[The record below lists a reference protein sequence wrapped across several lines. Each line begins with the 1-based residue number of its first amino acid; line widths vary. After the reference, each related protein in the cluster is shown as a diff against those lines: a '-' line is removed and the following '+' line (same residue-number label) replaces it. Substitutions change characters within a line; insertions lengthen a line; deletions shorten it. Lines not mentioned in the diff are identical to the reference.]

1 MPFEKQVFISY
12 AHIDN
17 EPLTPNQQGWISRF
31 HSSLSAM
38 LSMRLGRKA
47 EIWRDVK
54 LTGNDIFADEIVQQF
69 PKTALLVSVL
79 TPRYVESEWCT
90 REVKEF
96 VKSAQ
101 ATGGILVDN
110 KSRVLKVVKIPVDS
124 ESPLPDV
131 MRLALGYPFYILDEQ
146 QTPLELDP
154 AYGEDFTQKFNLK
167 LAKLAFD
174 VAELIK
180 KMDAQSSSGAVAAGG
195 AALEKPAVFVAD
207 CSIDRREDREAII
220 ADLRLQ
226 GYPTLADTQLPTE
239 EASFLGEL
247 AAVLGRCKLSVH
259 IIGSLYG
266 VVPDGPSER
275 SITVL
280 ENELAI
286 EYCKIFGLKR
296 VIWVPTGT
304 ASSSPR
310 QQQFIDQILRD
321 PQAQL
326 GADLITG
333 DLETL
338 KAAIHTALK
347 KLETPPPPP
356 PAAQQESTAAGS
368 KLVYVICDE
377 RDRKATIPLRKFL
390 KSQGLDSNVPAFEGD
405 AATVRQSNQDLLAAC
420 DAVIVFYGAGDEAW
434 KRSIDAEIR
443 KSPGYRSGKPP
454 LAAFTYLAEPST
466 ADKTDLV
473 DLEEP
478 RLLNCLQGFSEAV
491 MSEFVTSV
499 AGKVNS

>member
-31 HSSLSAM
+31 HASLSAM

-54 LTGNDIFADEIVQQF
+54 LTGNDIFADEIIQQF

-90 REVKEF
+90 REAKEF
-96 VKSAQ
+96 CKTAE

-110 KSRVLKVVKIPVDS
+110 KSRVLKVIKIPVDN
-124 ESPLPDV
+124 ENALPDV
-131 MRLALGYPFYILDEQ
+131 MKMALGYPFFIFDEQ

-154 AYGEDFTQKFNLK
+154 AYGEDFNQKFNLK
-167 LAKLAFD
+167 MAKLAFD

-180 KMDAQSSSGAVAAGG
+180 KMDVMSAASPAAQIGTSA
-195 AALEKPAVFVAD
+195 EKPTVFMAD
-207 CSIDRREDREAII
+207 CGMDRREDREAVI
-220 ADLRLQ
+220 ADLRLN
-226 GYPTLADTQLPTE
+226 GYPTLADVQLPTE
-239 EASFLGEL
+239 EASFIGEL

-259 IIGSLYG
+259 IIGSQYG
-266 VVPDGPSER
+266 VVPDGPSEK
-275 SITVL
+275 SVTVL

-296 VIWVPTGT
+296 IIWLPAGT
-304 ASSSPR
+304 KSSSPR
-310 QQQFIDQILRD
+310 QQEFIDMLLSD
-321 PQAQL
+321 PQAQS

-333 DLETL
+333 DREEL

-347 KLETPPPPP
+347 KLETPPAPPVP
-356 PAAQQESTAAGS
+356 QEPGEPGS
-368 KLVYVICDE
+368 KLVYIICDE

-390 KSQGLDSNVPAFEGD
+390 KGQGIDANIPAFEGD
-405 AATVRQSNQDLLAAC
+405 ASTVRQANQDMLAVC
-420 DAVIVFYGAGDEAW
+420 DAVVVFYGAGDDAW
-434 KRSIDAEIR
+434 KRSVDAEIR

-454 LAAFTYLAEPST
+454 LAPFTYLADPST
-466 ADKTDLV
+466 GDKTDLV

-478 RLLNCLQGFSEAV
+478 RLINSLQGFNEAV
-491 MSEFVTSV
+491 MAEFVSEV
-499 AGKVNS
+499 AGKVKP